1 MIKLI
6 VLLQMLL
13 ALGPAHAVTTA
24 EPAQVSLPK
33 GLMKLDGRAAPPLQL
48 ADMDGKTVDLA
59 TRKGHWVIV
68 HFWASWCGPCRKEL
82 PTLQRMSEK
91 VPSAQVELIMVN
103 TAESDEQVFAFLP
116 TLAPDLNTYMDRDGR
131 VTDAWQ
137 PRGLPSSFI
146 VDPAGRLRYLALG
159 GRDWDSPAYV
169 KFLRSLK
176 PASPAAAPAEKAP
189 APRAPAHLGPAR

>member
-1 MIKLI
+1 MMRLI
-6 VLLQMLL
+6 VLLQMMSVL
-13 ALGPAHAVTTA
+13 AFAQAANAANAAPA
-24 EPAQVSLPK
+24 SLPK
-33 GLMKLDGRAAPPLQL
+33 GLMKLDGRPAPPLQL

-59 TRKGHWVIV
+59 TRKGRWVIV

-116 TLAPDLNTYMDRDGR
+116 TLAPDINTYMDRDGR

-146 VDPAGRLRYLALG
+146 VDPAGKLRYLALG

-176 PASPAAAPAEKAP
+176 PAPSAAAPAEKVRAP
-189 APRAPAHLGPAR
+189 HAPAHSSPAR